1 MPPEDKDAALFPRQF
16 DGRWALIHRPVAT
29 TPRHTA
35 DIWLSWSP
43 DLRHWGDHA
52 VLLAAREGAWWDAHK
67 VGLCAP
73 PLLTAEGWLLLY
85 HGVRVTAAGSIYRL
99 GLALL
104 DAEHPDRV
112 LARSSEWIF
121 GPDAP
126 YERTGDVGQVVFS
139 CGWLLLDDG
148 DTLRIYYGAAD
159 TSVCV
164 ATASL
169 TALLRWLATPLRL
182 SRRPTRALSA
192 SSRTAAPRSSSA
204 VFSSAACSSPEAI
217 ASRTQW
223 VTWPSSSL
231 RPDLLERRRDGR
243 DLGQDVDAVAVVLD
257 HPLDPAHLPLD
268 PVQALDERVL
278 VLGVAVHHVLLPEA
292 AEAPQAQAVGDDEHA
307 RERHRGGRDHRVE
320 QPGDG
325 ERDRGDVVGERPE
338 QVALDRR
345 ERAAGEPDRVDGG
358 AQVAGHERQ
367 VARLDRDVGARADR
381 DAEVGLGER
390 RRVVDAVADHRDD
403 LARAPAGAR
412 PRRPCPSGS
421 TSAIDALDADLGGDR
436 RARRARCRR

>member
-1 MPPEDKDAALFPRQF
+1 MTGRGELLLRYVGNPVLTASLWPSTVNAVFNPGVSRLDDETVLLVRVEDRTGISHLCPARSADGLTGWVIEPQHSLQPALDSEAERFGIEDPRITRCDDEHMIVYTGYSDGGPLVCLASTRDFRAYERRGVLMPPEDKDAALFPRQF

-52 VLLAAREGAWWDAHK
+52 ILLRAREGAWWDAHK

-73 PLLTAEGWLLLY
+73 PLLTSEGWLLLY
-85 HGVRVTAAGSIYRL
+85 HGVRLTAAGAIYRL

-104 DAEHPDRV
+104 DAERPDRV

-169 TALLRWLATPLRL
+169 AALLRWLADH
-182 SRRPTRALSA
+182 
-192 SSRTAAPRSSSA
+192 AA
-204 VFSSAACSSPEAI
+204 
-217 ASRTQW
+217 
-223 VTWPSSSL
+223 
-231 RPDLLERRRDGR
+231 
-243 DLGQDVDAVAVVLD
+243 
-257 HPLDPAHLPLD
+257 
-268 PVQALDERVL
+268 
-278 VLGVAVHHVLLPEA
+278 
-292 AEAPQAQAVGDDEHA
+292 
-307 RERHRGGRDHRVE
+307 
-320 QPGDG
+320 
-325 ERDRGDVVGERPE
+325 
-338 QVALDRR
+338 
-345 ERAAGEPDRVDGG
+345 
-358 AQVAGHERQ
+358 
-367 VARLDRDVGARADR
+367 
-381 DAEVGLGER
+381 
-390 RRVVDAVADHRDD
+390 
-403 LARAPAGAR
+403 
-412 PRRPCPSGS
+412 
-421 TSAIDALDADLGGDR
+421 
-436 RARRARCRR
+436 